1 MENKTLILDMPH
13 TPRYFYA
20 TKDKYGFPVPG
31 TMMSYDKP
39 LDLTKVKNKMQI
51 FSSYAA
57 PGPCQQEV
65 CHPSGMRFFAM
76 LDDNGNILP
85 TRLFSQLQPPKTGK
99 YVEIKKIIGPVCYAV
114 QTFTNQ
120 DTPGYPMGVFNVN
133 GGFVGFANN
142 ATDYVTLWNSDP
154 ANSAVDTISNPSG
167 SATSVFF
174 ATVSGTNPGL
184 RGCRYWQVDVR
195 GWAHLAT
202 GSYDRILVETGSPT
216 PTLYVAN
223 AYTNTY
229 PYTSPSLNRY
239 WFNHSQYGLNANVAN
254 VLPAAPGPSGDS
266 SAPWFINPR
275 NYDAN
280 PQWEEATA
288 TLSANNDPTVLNL
301 PRQTNIN
308 IGSTQRTVTVFHQE
322 NSQAAGFISNIVNSA
337 AGVGV
342 RISNWPPNVLASS
355 EMMNLRGTW
364 PPGCMSIVLHVNGT
378 IRENIYPS
386 NITNY
391 NELTK
396 VVAVEMGMSD
406 QVATTYAPVG
416 PWAAGNYSLL
426 HDFLQALPNKQLLLS
441 VSTSTFRNTE
451 NSSLDGSGISTGDFP
466 NLKNIVFITKSK
478 PFTPNAATFP
488 KIDSWF
494 NIMYGNIYGSE
505 AWTGAQIDAIYNML
519 GTRLVGILPKGKRR
533 LDVQWFNTA
542 ATAASLTARTYLA
555 GQGWT
560 VN

>member
-1 MENKTLILDMPH
+1 MAVCKK
-13 TPRYFYA
+13 YYA
-20 TKDKYGFPVPG
+20 QKDKYGFPIPG
-31 TMMSYDKP
+31 TMEGFSKPYPSLKKGLFELRNVEYVLTPCECRIWHPEGLRYFVKTDCDGNIIANSLFAAKKKP
-39 LDLTKVKNKMQI
+39 LGVHTVEQI
-51 FSSYAA
+51 AIC
-57 PGPCQQEV
+57 G
-65 CHPSGMRFFAM
+65 
-76 LDDNGNILP
+76 
-85 TRLFSQLQPPKTGK
+85 TRCFNLR
-99 YVEIKKIIGPVCYAV
+99 
-114 QTFTNQ
+114 TFTDQ
-120 DTPGYPMGVFNVN
+120 DTPGYPVGVFNVN
-133 GGFVGFANN
+133 GNFLGFA
-142 ATDYVTLWNSDP
+142 TDANDYATLWNADP
-154 ANSAVDTISNPSG
+154 ANQAVATITPSLE
-167 SATSVFF
+167 SSVQFYSS
-174 ATVSGTNPGL
+174 TGEDPGMIA
-184 RGCRYWQVDVR
+184 CRYWQVDVR

-223 AYTNTY
+223 AYTNPY

-396 VVAVEMGMSD
+396 VVAVEMGMNDS
-406 QVATTYAPVG
+406 VATTYAPLG